1 MEALLDLPE
10 RPSAVFAAS
19 DVIALGAMSAI
30 HQASLS
36 IPDHVAVV
44 GFDDIFLA
52 AHAYPPLT
60 TVRVPAYGLGW
71 TVAEV
76 LIALI
81 EGDEEVSSVTLATEL
96 VIRESCG
103 ARRLAGS

>member
-1 MEALLDLPE
+1 
-10 RPSAVFAAS
+10 
-19 DVIALGAMSAI
+19 
-30 HQASLS
+30 
-36 IPDHVAVV
+36 
-44 GFDDIFLA
+44 
-52 AHAYPPLT
+52 
-60 TVRVPAYGLGW
+60 VPAYGLGW